1 MNEQVR
7 SNLSEKK
14 KIKDLFLVVIRSVE
28 IYKNK
33 KLISSLIQFISNL
46 CYGAGK
52 LRTMLANEDSKE
64 FFATLRTVLDQIK
77 IENKLEVDEDDQEN
91 LNPEKIKQ
99 FAQQEYADKSLLK
112 NTLYAFIGNLLVD
125 K

>member
-1 MNEQVR
+1 
-7 SNLSEKK
+7 
-14 KIKDLFLVVIRSVE
+14 
-28 IYKNK
+28 
-33 KLISSLIQFISNL
+33 
-46 CYGAGK
+46 
-52 LRTMLANEDSKE
+52 MLANEDSKE